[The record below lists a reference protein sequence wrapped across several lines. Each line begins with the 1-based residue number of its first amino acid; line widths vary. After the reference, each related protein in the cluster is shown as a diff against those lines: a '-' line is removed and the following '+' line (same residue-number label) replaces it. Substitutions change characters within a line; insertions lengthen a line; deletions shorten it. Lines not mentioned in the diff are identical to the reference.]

1 MFFLFVL
8 MQTKVFQY
16 CTGYRA
22 TCSNVILS
30 ESKLSA
36 KCALHNYTN
45 VLDGCTT
52 GIAAITGEMRLYI
65 YIYIYI
71 Y

>member
-1 MFFLFVL
+1 

-30 ESKLSA
+30 ESTLSA
-36 KCALHNYTN
+36 IPLSTFSCLSRATFEVGEHFGAESIDLCALS
-45 VLDGCTT
+45 LLSSDS
-52 GIAAITGEMRLYI
+52 
-65 YIYIYI
+65 
-71 Y
+71 